1 MEKALKRKRKTKW
14 ILFWAFLLTGFAIF
28 AVEAC
33 LPKYYQNKR
42 NFATL
47 EKLERENQGLKQEI
61 ELAEIKMK
69 AIRTDAFYNEVV
81 ARRELRMKKPG
92 ERVIKVRA
100 SVASK
105 AINGSNPEAG
115 SSAPHPLFVKVLFNR
130 KIQAFLLAVAY
141 ILIATAFLFFN
152 EKEYKSTKLP
162 RKAYG

>member
-1 MEKALKRKRKTKW
+1 MSQLNKANTALLVPLWRTV
-14 ILFWAFLLTGFAIF
+14 ILIFLSTTILS
-28 AVEAC
+28 AVE
-33 LPKYYQNKR
+33 LN
-42 NFATL
+42 T
-47 EKLERENQGLKQEI
+47 QEI
-61 ELAEIKMK
+61 ELSEIKMR
-69 AIRTDAFYNEVV
+69 AIHTDAFYNEVV